1 MKPMK
6 IGIAG
11 AGTMSS
17 SMALIFM
24 EQGFD
29 TVLHVRSEASMQRV
43 RNNISASLPA
53 DVQAGKITQQQAD
66 AMLDHL
72 HFSTDMQVFADCDL
86 IVESIIEDLAIK
98 QDYWEQVSQV
108 VSDAC
113 VLATNTS
120 GLSINRICERVKG
133 KHRFLGMHWFNP
145 PHLIPLIEIIRGDET
160 DDRSVQL
167 VRDIALQ
174 IGKKP
179 VLCRKDAAG
188 FIANRIQYAI
198 LRECME
204 IVERGI
210 ASVEDVDAVMKYS
223 LGFRYAALGPFEVAD
238 FGGLDIFYHTSEYL
252 SPDLSRA
259 EQPQKLI
266 ADCYAAGD
274 YGVKTGKG
282 FYDYSDGKDKQAIAR
297 RDRLFAQLYQTLY
310 GAESKEDAE

>member
-43 RNNISASLPA
+43 RNNISASLPT

-108 VSDAC
+108 VSDDC

-120 GLSINRICERVKG
+120 GLSINRICERVRG

-145 PHLIPLIEIIRGDET
+145 SHLILLIEIIKGDKTNDET
-160 DDRSVQL
+160 AEAIYKLSK
-167 VRDIALQ
+167 DID
-174 IGKKP
+174 KKP
-179 VLCRKDAAG
+179 VIVKKDDMG
-188 FIANRIQYAI
+188 FAANRIQFAV
-198 LRECME
+198 LRE
-204 IVERGI
+204 
-210 ASVEDVDAVMKYS
+210 
-223 LGFRYAALGPFEVAD
+223 AL
-238 FGGLDIFYHTSEYL
+238 
-252 SPDLSRA
+252 
-259 EQPQKLI
+259 
-266 ADCYAAGD
+266 
-274 YGVKTGKG
+274 
-282 FYDYSDGKDKQAIAR
+282 
-297 RDRLFAQLYQTLY
+297 
-310 GAESKEDAE
+310 